1 MQCLDVLS
9 SMQRTDEIQHFIFMT
24 YLKLC
29 GVVRKIGDDQQCR
42 QLIEKAEEMIPDLR
56 KKENYTILVS

>member
-1 MQCLDVLS
+1 MRCLDVLN
-9 SMQRTDEIQHFIFMT
+9 SMQRTDEIKHFIFKT

-42 QLIEKAEEMIPDLR
+42 QHIEKAEEMIPDLHT
-56 KKENYTILVS
+56 ENYAILVS